1 MTDLAARCETA
12 EGPDRGLDVEIA
24 VAVEREHE
32 TRLLRCLDGAECRA
46 PWRADPYSPG
56 NTIPTPRYTE
66 SADAALTLIPDGMW
80 WLIGKGRTRPDEPLY
95 GVQILDGERV
105 AAEAETEAS
114 AALAICAAAL
124 RARAG

>member
-1 MTDLAARCETA
+1 MHADLAARCETA
-12 EGPDRGLDVEIA
+12 EGPDRALDAAIA
-24 VAVEREHE
+24 RAIRWDQDETGEWHAAGVFFNDGTIRRTSYAVDLPAF
-32 TRLLRCLDGAECRA
+32 TASVDC
-46 PWRADPYSPG
+46 
-56 NTIPTPRYTE
+56 
-66 SADAALTLIPDGMW
+66 ALTLVSDGMW

-105 AAEAETEAS
+105 VAEAETEAS